1 MLDSIYVGLT
11 GLVGFSKSLK
21 VISNNVTNLNTPG
34 FKSSQLQ
41 FADLFYST
49 QGANTGTPDGSAQY
63 GTGLNTLS
71 TTFDLKQGEIRQTG
85 NDLDAAVNGNGLFV
99 LKDKQGEMR
108 YTRAGQFGFDTDG
121 FLVSRASGAHV
132 LGLGENGQLTDI
144 SLNGLR
150 VNAPKGTSK
159 VAFSG
164 NLSSTADE
172 NVIDSVRVID
182 ALGGEHL
189 LKLTFKNNAATTPGG
204 WTVTV
209 SDGATEVGTGDIR
222 FQNGTPDPAA
232 SSFTL
237 TYAPGGTTGTPV
249 TFDFS
254 TDTTSFSSGTQST
267 LAVSSQDGF
276 GVGAL
281 TKLSFDEEGNLVATY
296 SNEQVAKLHRMALAH
311 FERPDATLSEVGGNE
326 FSNQGGLSPVHYG
339 SAATDVFG
347 KISAGVVEISNVDLS
362 QEFSELIVTQ
372 RGYQASSQ
380 LISTANELVQQL
392 LEMGSKR

>member
-1 MLDSIYVGLT
+1 MLDSIYIGLT
-11 GLVGFSKSLK
+11 GLVGYSKSLK
-21 VISNNVTNLNTPG
+21 VISNNVANLNTPG

-49 QGANTGTPDGSAQY
+49 QGTSTGTPDGSARF
-63 GTGLNTLS
+63 GTGLNTLA
-71 TTFDLKQGEIRQTG
+71 TTFDFKQGEIRQTG

-99 LKDKQGEMR
+99 LKDKQGDMR
-108 YTRAGQFGFDTDG
+108 FTRAGQFGFDADG
-121 FLVSRASGAHV
+121 FLVSRSSGAHV
-132 LGLGENGQLTDI
+132 LGLGEQGQLIDI
-144 SLNGLR
+144 SLTGVRL
-150 VNAPKGTSK
+150 NAPKATSK
-159 VAFSG
+159 IAFSG
-164 NLSSTADE
+164 NLSSTADQ

-189 LKLTFKNNAATTPGG
+189 LRLTFRNNAATTPGG

-209 SDGATEVGTGDIR
+209 SDGATDVGSGDIR

-237 TYAPGGTTGTPV
+237 TYAPAGTTGTPI
-249 TFDFS
+249 TLDFS

-267 LAVSSQDGF
+267 LALASQDGF
-276 GVGAL
+276 AVGAL
-281 TKLSFDEEGNLVATY
+281 TTLSFDEEGSLVATY
-296 SNEQVAKLHRMALAH
+296 SNEQVTKLHRLALAY
-311 FERPDATLSEVGGNE
+311 FERPDATLNEIGGNE
-326 FSNQGGLSPVHYG
+326 FANQGSSPVHFG
-339 SAATDVFG
+339 NAATDLFG

-362 QEFSELIVTQ
+362 QEFSDLIVTQ